1 MPDIH
6 DIYSY
11 LALLMGV
18 ICLFVATALTIF
30 RSSRFVDISFTVRE
44 WLLSVVFL
52 MQFVASF
59 GPPDVSVDLFH
70 SNAHEVRIA
79 FMVVLAVA
87 SVISAAA
94 LLYNF
99 TWRIRE
105 GNNGLFKEDK
115 DE

>member
-1 MPDIH
+1 MLEIH
-6 DIYSY
+6 NIYSY
-11 LALLMGV
+11 LALFMGI
-18 ICLFVATALTIF
+18 ICLSVAIALTVF
-30 RSSRFVDISFTVRE
+30 RSSRFVDVSFTVRE

-59 GPPDVSVDLFH
+59 GSPDVNVDVFH
-70 SNAHEVRIA
+70 RNAHEVRIA
-79 FMVVLAVA
+79 FMVVLAIA

-99 TWRIRE
+99 TWRIRN
-105 GNNGLFKEDK
+105 GNSGLFKEDK